1 MSKTMEYER
10 VILITGSTDGIGRE
24 TAKQL
29 AKNPKNMVIVHGR
42 SLARC
47 EDTVRMILAEHQDAK
62 VEHVVYDFNN
72 MSNIPKMADEIK
84 NRFPKL
90 NTIICNAGV
99 LLPERTL
106 SDDGLELTFQVNHLA
121 HFALVCLLLDTL
133 KNNAPSRIIVVSSLC
148 YSWFSID
155 WDDLMGE
162 TDYEKYKQYSRT
174 KLMNHMFTFALARR
188 LAGTEVTCNVYEP
201 GVVETK
207 LLRAGGYH
215 GAHPITGARTAVYL
229 VESEEVSNISGE
241 YFDRRQNK
249 IAAESES
256 RLESSQ
262 EKLWDVSVDMCKKF
276 SIII

>member
-1 MSKTMEYER
+1 MSETMEYER

-72 MSNIPKMADEIK
+72 MANIPKMVDEIK

-121 HFALVCLLLDTL
+121 HFALVCLLLDTV
-133 KNNAPSRIIVVSSLC
+133 KNNAPSRLIIVSSLC
-148 YSWFSID
+148 YNWFSID

-162 TDYEKYKQYSRT
+162 NDYEKYKQYSRT

-188 LAGTEVTCNVYEP
+188 LAGTKVTCNVYEP

-229 VESEEVSNISGE
+229 VESEEVSNVSGE
-241 YFDRRQNK
+241 YFDRRQKK
-249 IAAESES
+249 IEAELES
-256 RLESSQ
+256 RLENIQ
-262 EKLWDVSVDMCKKF
+262 EKLWDNKTYGISFVNM
-276 SIII
+276 

>member
-1 MSKTMEYER
+1 MNTTMEYER

-47 EDTVRMILAEHQDAK
+47 EDTVKMILAEHQDAK

-133 KNNAPSRIIVVSSLC
+133 KNNAPSRLIIVSSLC
-148 YSWFSID
+148 YNWFSID

-201 GVVETK
+201 GMCI
-207 LLRAGGYH
+207 RDS
-215 GAHPITGARTAVYL
+215 YL
-229 VESEEVSNISGE
+229 VESQEVSNISGE

-249 IAAESES
+249 IEAESES

-276 SIII
+276 SITI

>member
-1 MSKTMEYER
+1 MSETMEYER

-47 EDTVRMILAEHQDAK
+47 EDTVKMILAEHQDAK

-72 MSNIPKMADEIK
+72 MANIPKMVDEIK

-99 LLPERTL
+99 LLPKRTL
-106 SDDGLELTFQVNHLA
+106 SEDGLELTFQVNHLA

-133 KNNAPSRIIVVSSLC
+133 KNNAPSRLIIVSSLC
-148 YSWFSID
+148 YNWFSID

-162 TDYEKYKQYSRT
+162 NDYEKYKQYSRT

-188 LAGTEVTCNVYEP
+188 LAGTKVTCNVYEP
-201 GVVETK
+201 GVVDTK

-229 VESEEVSNISGE
+229 VESEEVSNVSGE
-241 YFDRRQNK
+241 YFDRRQKK
-249 IAAESES
+249 IEAELES
-256 RLESSQ
+256 RLENIQ
-262 EKLWDVSVDMCKKF
+262 EKLWDNKTYGISFVNL
-276 SIII
+276 

>member
-1 MSKTMEYER
+1 MNKTMEYER

-47 EDTVRMILAEHQDAK
+47 EDTVKMILAEHQDAK

-90 NTIICNAGV
+90 NAIICNAGV

-133 KNNAPSRIIVVSSLC
+133 KNNAPSRLIIVSSLC
-148 YSWFSID
+148 YNWFSID

-201 GVVETK
+201 GV
-207 LLRAGGYH
+207 LR
-215 GAHPITGARTAVYL
+215 R
-229 VESEEVSNISGE
+229 
-241 YFDRRQNK
+241 DR
-249 IAAESES
+249 I
-256 RLESSQ
+256 
-262 EKLWDVSVDMCKKF
+262 
-276 SIII
+276 

>member
-1 MSKTMEYER
+1 MSETKQYER

-42 SLARC
+42 SLDRC
-47 EDTVRMILAEHQDAK
+47 EDTVKMILAEHQDAK

-72 MSNIPKMADEIK
+72 MANIPKMVDEIK

-106 SDDGLELTFQVNHLA
+106 SGDGLELTFQVNHLA
-121 HFALVCLLLDTL
+121 HFALVCLLLDTV
-133 KNNAPSRIIVVSSLC
+133 KNNAPSRLIMVSSLC
-148 YSWFSID
+148 YNWFSID

-162 TDYEKYKQYSRT
+162 NEYEKYMQYSRT

-229 VESEEVSNISGE
+229 VESEEVSNV
-241 YFDRRQNK
+241 
-249 IAAESES
+249 SE
-256 RLESSQ
+256 
-262 EKLWDVSVDMCKKF
+262 
-276 SIII
+276 

>member
-1 MSKTMEYER
+1 MNKTMEYER

-47 EDTVRMILAEHQDAK
+47 EDTVKMILAEHQDAK

-133 KNNAPSRIIVVSSLC
+133 KNNAPSRLIIVSSLC
-148 YSWFSID
+148 YNWFSID

-188 LAGTEVTCNVYEP
+188 L
-201 GVVETK
+201 
-207 LLRAGGYH
+207 
-215 GAHPITGARTAVYL
+215 ITGARTAVYL
-229 VESEEVSNISGE
+229 VESQEVSNISGE

-249 IAAESES
+249 IEAESES

-276 SIII
+276 SITI